1 MIKGQQ
7 GLIGEIVKSKSSN
20 MGSKKGKPNQY
31 KGLPLKYFEAMS
43 YLERVCEWYTNVPY
57 FLASDVIKNNKDPI
71 FRMKQTVRAILS
83 TVYMT
88 VKPSKPFNPILGES
102 YQGYMCL
109 DSAELLKDGRVNENC
124 AEYQRKRADDSEV
137 GEVLDGADIFKMYA
151 EQTSHH
157 PPISNFLITS
167 KLVQIHGH
175 FEQKGSLNKNSYLI
189 QNKGVCH
196 VTFLDTKQTIK
207 YSLPDVV
214 MTGLFFGTQQLQLNS
229 SLIFHDEAN
238 KLKAHVSFDNSG
250 GASKRFKDCE
260 DKKANMYG
268 LVYTYDSS
276 KGAKV
281 DPSVPLSKM
290 TDIATEH
297 EQLWGNWQGYLQNKD
312 AMIWDLDQTVDSSTL
327 GRQQLKRMM
336 AAGGEGRVLQA
347 KNLATPNC
355 IPSDCRNRE
364 DLIWIRQEG
373 RTAEAEQ
380 WKQYLEEQQ
389 RKEEKLR
396 KAAKKK

>member
-57 FLASDVIKNNKDPI
+57 FLASDVIKNNKDPV

-109 DSAELLKDGRVNENC
+109 DSAELLKDGRVNKNC
-124 AEYQRKRADDSEV
+124 AEYQRKRADDSEA
-137 GEVLDGADIFKMYA
+137 GEVLDGADIFKIYV

-214 MTGLFFGTQQLQLNS
+214 MTGLFFGTQ
-229 SLIFHDEAN
+229 
-238 KLKAHVSFDNSG
+238 
-250 GASKRFKDCE
+250 
-260 DKKANMYG
+260 
-268 LVYTYDSS
+268 
-276 KGAKV
+276 
-281 DPSVPLSKM
+281 
-290 TDIATEH
+290 
-297 EQLWGNWQGYLQNKD
+297 
-312 AMIWDLDQTVDSSTL
+312 
-327 GRQQLKRMM
+327 
-336 AAGGEGRVLQA
+336 
-347 KNLATPNC
+347 
-355 IPSDCRNRE
+355 
-364 DLIWIRQEG
+364 
-373 RTAEAEQ
+373 
-380 WKQYLEEQQ
+380 
-389 RKEEKLR
+389 
-396 KAAKKK
+396 

>member
-1 MIKGQQ
+1 MTNYVCSFIETKNLQYRVEEMIKGQQ

-31 KGLPLKYFEAMS
+31 KGFPLKYFEAMS

-57 FLASDVIKNNKDPI
+57 FLSSEVLQNNKDPV
-71 FRMKQTVRAILS
+71 FRMQQTVRAILS

-88 VKPSKPFNPILGES
+88 VKPSKPFNPILGET

-109 DSAELLKDGRVNENC
+109 DAANLLNDDKVNQNNIRYQGNPGDDAE
-124 AEYQRKRADDSEV
+124 ASEA
-137 GEVLDGADIFKMYA
+137 LDGADVFKVYA

-196 VTFLDTKQTIK
+196 VTFLDTQQTIT

-214 MTGLFFGTQQLQLNS
+214 MTGLFFGTQQIQLNS
-229 SLIFHDEAN
+229 SLIFHDAAN
-238 KLKAHVSFDNSG
+238 RLKAHVSFDNSG
-250 GASKRFKDCE
+250 GASKRFKDCQ

-268 LVYTYDSS
+268 LVYKYDGS
-276 KGAKV
+276 KGSKI

-290 TDIATEH
+290 NDIEVEF
-297 EQLWGNWQGYLQNKD
+297 EQLWGNWQRYLQNRD
-312 AMIWDLDQTVDSSTL
+312 GLLWNLEDTIDS
-327 GRQQLKRMM
+327 
-336 AAGGEGRVLQA
+336 AALEGRPLRQMLMSAGNGQVLQA

-364 DLIWIRQEG
+364 DVIWIR
-373 RTAEAEQ
+373 
-380 WKQYLEEQQ
+380 
-389 RKEEKLR
+389 
-396 KAAKKK
+396 